1 MLELLGLAWSAWKL
15 SAKRLGPWGGVVF
28 AVVVVVGFVLLRSY
42 LEDTYPELADR
53 LESAV

>member
-28 AVVVVVGFVLLRSY
+28 ALIVVVGFVLLRDY
-42 LEDTYPELADR
+42 LKENYPELAER
-53 LESAV
+53 LDSAV